1 MSEEN
6 KTCANCGF
14 RRTCQIPQQQD
25 MNGKHCEEWTED
37 NWKVKRGEKMSNEK
51 LIKLLAETAGCLQD
65 LVDLQNGPPLLQ
77 HKQEWELTM
86 KMAEEIIAEVK
97 NE

>member
-1 MSEEN
+1 
-6 KTCANCGF
+6 
-14 RRTCQIPQQQD
+14 
-25 MNGKHCEEWTED
+25 
-37 NWKVKRGEKMSNEK
+37 MSNEK

-86 KMAEEIIAEVK
+86 KMAKEIIAEVK